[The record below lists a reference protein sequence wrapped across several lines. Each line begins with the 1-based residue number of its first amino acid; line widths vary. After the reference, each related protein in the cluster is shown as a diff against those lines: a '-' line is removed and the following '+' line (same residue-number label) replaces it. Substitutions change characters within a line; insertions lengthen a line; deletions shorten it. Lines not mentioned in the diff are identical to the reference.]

1 MNNKKLSLYDLLTKR
16 IYGIKQ
22 LDEYKRSK
30 AEHASNLFLI
40 FFWFIF
46 PEELLI
52 AFICGLIWPT
62 VTLYVFISVNFI
74 LFYIW
79 NLYVIHYLHK
89 YKLDENDID
98 VKDSKKIKRRVVRKS
113 ILAGVWFFIIEFVVL
128 NFVNSLMDH
137 ISFVNEVKQNFN
149 WFSLISLIVISALLS
164 ITFMLISFS
173 KTKKF
178 KS

>member
-1 MNNKKLSLYDLLTKR
+1 M
-16 IYGIKQ
+16 
-22 LDEYKRSK
+22 
-30 AEHASNLFLI
+30 
-40 FFWFIF
+40 
-46 PEELLI
+46 
-52 AFICGLIWPT
+52 
-62 VTLYVFISVNFI
+62 
-74 LFYIW
+74 
-79 NLYVIHYLHK
+79 
-89 YKLDENDID
+89 
-98 VKDSKKIKRRVVRKS
+98 RKS